1 MMYKWVKNYIGIP
14 FASNGRTRSGC
25 DCYGLVRLVL
35 MEVYG
40 VELPELSNDYKNARN
55 VAETKRLFEEQLP
68 VLSAARIPDI
78 EEKAVVLIREQ
89 GHLCHMGI
97 DAGGGY
103 MLHTNYKSGCVCQR
117 LTHPDLAGRIEGYYR
132 VR

>member
-1 MMYKWVKNYIGIP
+1 MHKWVKNYIGIP

-40 VELPELSNDYKNARN
+40 VSLPELSNDYEDARN
-55 VAETKRLFEEQLP
+55 TAETKRLFEEKIP
-68 VLSAARIPDI
+68 VLSAARIQAI
-78 EEKAVVLIREQ
+78 EEKAVVIIREA
-89 GHLCHMGI
+89 GHPCHIGI
-97 DAGGGY
+97 DAGGGCV
-103 MLHTNYKSGCVCQR
+103 LHTNYKTGSVCQR
-117 LTHPDLAGRIEGYYR
+117 LTHPALAGRIEGFYR